1 MIRIGLGIRQ
11 KEKLINNYIE
21 DNNIKDV
28 FVLYSD
34 KYHQK
39 LNLCKDYEEIEYN
52 EWEMYRTFYPMISK
66 VRPDSLIIVNEALR
80 TTNYGD
86 LKVNCATVW
95 LNQTPHRIIFNTLPF
110 IDNKEDFRILQK
122 LDQGTKQVAKFDYV
136 QLQSQDILV
145 KPYKIKLNIVDLI
158 KTTDRQKASYDKL
171 KESLGRDIE
180 DTVSM
185 DPNNLPRR
193 LQVKSG
199 DYKKRA
205 IQEDKLYIARNQ
217 RFKLANIETYRD
229 YDEKREH
236 IIIDFPISRLDLVDY
251 ILKTKTKKLQYVST
265 DLSIDQYL
273 VGEVS
278 KWIGRLDAFYAQANI
293 YR

>member
-28 FVLYSD
+28 FVLYSH
-34 KYHQK
+34 KYHQR

-122 LDQGTKQVAKFDYV
+122 LDQGTKQVSKFDYV
-136 QLQSQDILV
+136 QLQSQDILI
-145 KPYKIKLNIVDLI
+145 KPYKIKLDVVSLL

-171 KESLGRDIE
+171 KESLGKDIE
-180 DTVSM
+180 DNVSM

-199 DYKKRA
+199 NYKKEL

-217 RFKLANIETYRD
+217 RFKLKNVETYRD
-229 YDEKREH
+229 YDEQKEH

-251 ILKTKTKKLQYVST
+251 ILKTKTKKLKYLST

>member
-21 DNNIKDV
+21 GNNIKDV

-122 LDQGTKQVAKFDYV
+122 LDQGAKQVSKFDYV
-136 QLQSQDILV
+136 QLQNQDVLI
-145 KPYKIKLNIVDLI
+145 KPYKIKLDVVSLL

-171 KESLGRDIE
+171 KESLGKDIE
-180 DTVSM
+180 DNVSM

-199 DYKKRA
+199 NYKKEL

-217 RFKLANIETYRD
+217 RFKLKNVETYRD

-251 ILKTKTKKLQYVST
+251 
-265 DLSIDQYL
+265 LSLIHIS
-273 VGEVS
+273 EPT
-278 KWIGRLDAFYAQANI
+278 RLRQLSRMPSSA
-293 YR
+293 

>member
-95 LNQTPHRIIFNTLPF
+95 LNQTSHRIIFNTLPF
-110 IDNKEDFRILQK
+110 IESKEDFRILQK
-122 LDQGTKQVAKFDYV
+122 LDQGTKQVSKFDYV
-136 QLQSQDILV
+136 QLQSQDILI
-145 KPYKIKLNIVDLI
+145 KPYKIKLDVVSLL

-171 KESLGRDIE
+171 KESLGKDIE
-180 DTVSM
+180 DNVSM

-199 DYKKRA
+199 NYKKEL

-217 RFKLANIETYRD
+217 RFKLKNVETYRD
-229 YDEKREH
+229 YDEQKEH

-251 ILKTKTKKLQYVST
+251 ILKTKTKKLKYLST

-278 KWIGRLDAFYAQANI
+278 KWIGRLDAFYAQANL